1 MQSKTRF
8 NLWYAVL
15 AVLAIL
21 MLQNLFGQTVRVDQI
36 PYSQFQAYLADN
48 RVEEVRIGQDRIQGK
63 LKDPAEGQAQHF
75 ITVRVDKDLAD
86 SLSAH
91 DVRFAGEIENT
102 FLRDL
107 LSWVVPVLLFAGL
120 WMFLMRRFSQ
130 SGGLGGGFMAIGK
143 NKAKIYMDQDV
154 QVTFADAAGVD
165 EAKAE
170 LEEVVSFLQ
179 TPEKFRR
186 LGGKIPKG
194 ILLVGPP
201 GTGKTLL
208 AKAVAGES
216 GVPFFSISGSE
227 FVEMFVGVGA
237 ARVRDLF
244 VQAKEKAPCIIFI
257 DELDALGKA
266 RGMGAMGHDERE
278 QTLNQLLVEMD
289 GFDPRLG
296 VILMAATNRPEI
308 LDPALLRAGRFDRHV
323 VVDRPDKVGRLAI
336 LEIYARD
343 VPLAP
348 GTDLDVIAAMTPG
361 FAGADLANIVNE
373 AALLSVRLG
382 KDEVSLA
389 ELQEAVERVIAGL
402 EKKNRVLNPAE
413 KERVAHHEI
422 GHALVAMALP
432 GSDQVQ
438 KISIIPRGVAALGYT
453 LQLPTEDRFLMTQS
467 ELENRIAVL
476 LGGRIS
482 EELIYSEVSTGAQD
496 DLLKAT
502 DIAKNMV
509 KAYGMSPKFG
519 QVSFD
524 RDNRAQ
530 FLQTGQVQTPGDY
543 SELTAH
549 EIDCEIRRII
559 DEQVERVRLLLEE
572 RLDALR
578 QAAAVLLQQETM
590 SGAELRDIVSQVEVS
605 SLEASVA
612 EVMTS

>member
-1 MQSKTRF
+1 
-8 NLWYAVL
+8 
-15 AVLAIL
+15 
-21 MLQNLFGQTVRVDQI
+21 
-36 PYSQFQAYLADN
+36 
-48 RVEEVRIGQDRIQGK
+48 
-63 LKDPAEGQAQHF
+63 
-75 ITVRVDKDLAD
+75 
-86 SLSAH
+86 
-91 DVRFAGEIENT
+91 
-102 FLRDL
+102 
-107 LSWVVPVLLFAGL
+107 
-120 WMFLMRRFSQ
+120 
-130 SGGLGGGFMAIGK
+130 MAIGK

>member
-1 MQSKTRF
+1 
-8 NLWYAVL
+8 
-15 AVLAIL
+15 
-21 MLQNLFGQTVRVDQI
+21 
-36 PYSQFQAYLADN
+36 
-48 RVEEVRIGQDRIQGK
+48 
-63 LKDPAEGQAQHF
+63 
-75 ITVRVDKDLAD
+75 
-86 SLSAH
+86 
-91 DVRFAGEIENT
+91 
-102 FLRDL
+102 
-107 LSWVVPVLLFAGL
+107 
-120 WMFLMRRFSQ
+120 
-130 SGGLGGGFMAIGK
+130 
-143 NKAKIYMDQDV
+143 
-154 QVTFADAAGVD
+154 
-165 EAKAE
+165 
-170 LEEVVSFLQ
+170 
-179 TPEKFRR
+179 
-186 LGGKIPKG
+186 
-194 ILLVGPP
+194 
-201 GTGKTLL
+201 
-208 AKAVAGES
+208 
-216 GVPFFSISGSE
+216 
-227 FVEMFVGVGA
+227 
-237 ARVRDLF
+237 
-244 VQAKEKAPCIIFI
+244 
-257 DELDALGKA
+257 
-266 RGMGAMGHDERE
+266 
-278 QTLNQLLVEMD
+278 
-289 GFDPRLG
+289 
-296 VILMAATNRPEI
+296 
-308 LDPALLRAGRFDRHV
+308 LLRAGRFDRHV

>member
-1 MQSKTRF
+1 
-8 NLWYAVL
+8 
-15 AVLAIL
+15 
-21 MLQNLFGQTVRVDQI
+21 
-36 PYSQFQAYLADN
+36 
-48 RVEEVRIGQDRIQGK
+48 
-63 LKDPAEGQAQHF
+63 
-75 ITVRVDKDLAD
+75 
-86 SLSAH
+86 
-91 DVRFAGEIENT
+91 
-102 FLRDL
+102 
-107 LSWVVPVLLFAGL
+107 
-120 WMFLMRRFSQ
+120 
-130 SGGLGGGFMAIGK
+130 
-143 NKAKIYMDQDV
+143 
-154 QVTFADAAGVD
+154 
-165 EAKAE
+165 
-170 LEEVVSFLQ
+170 
-179 TPEKFRR
+179 
-186 LGGKIPKG
+186 
-194 ILLVGPP
+194 
-201 GTGKTLL
+201 
-208 AKAVAGES
+208 
-216 GVPFFSISGSE
+216 
-227 FVEMFVGVGA
+227 
-237 ARVRDLF
+237 
-244 VQAKEKAPCIIFI
+244 
-257 DELDALGKA
+257 
-266 RGMGAMGHDERE
+266 
-278 QTLNQLLVEMD
+278 
-289 GFDPRLG
+289 LG
-296 VILMAATNRPEI
+296 VVLVAATNRPEI

-323 VVDRPDKVGRLAI
+323 VVDRPDKAGRLAI

-382 KDEVSLA
+382 KDEVGLA

-422 GHALVAMALP
+422 GHALVALALP

-476 LGGRIS
+476 LGGRLS
-482 EELIYSEVSTGAQD
+482 EELIYGEVSTGAQD

-519 QVSFD
+519 QVSYD
-524 RDNRAQ
+524 RDNRSP
-530 FLQTGQVQTPGDY
+530 FLQTGQAQTPGDY

-549 EIDCEIRRII
+549 EIDCEIRRIT